1 MFKYLS
7 EILSKFTPQQRIL
20 ALGLLLFTIVTL
32 TLGNNVINSINQSD
46 KVLETKVK
54 RLEISQMILL
64 RENDSL
70 SYMISDNQI
79 QCARDIRDVRT
90 KILEDLGILEREILN
105 RNRRVRSYESYE
117 PVQYVDDFGD
127 TVLMHQVGAPIQ
139 IADNSEEMIEG
150 LRRLKE
156 KLKKDNQ

>member
-7 EILSKFTPQQRIL
+7 DILSKFTPQQRIL
-20 ALGLLLFTIVTL
+20 AFGLLLFTAVL
-32 TLGNNVINSINQSD
+32 LGLGNSLIDAYSKSD
-46 KVLETKVK
+46 EVLSDRVR
-54 RLEISQMILL
+54 RLELSQSILI

-70 SYMISDNQI
+70 YNSLSDNQI

-90 KILEDLGILEREILN
+90 KILEDLGILEREIIN

-117 PVQYVDDFGD
+117 PIQYVDDFGD
-127 TVLMHQVGAPIQ
+127 TVLIPQVGAPIQ
-139 IADNSEEMIEG
+139 VADNSEEMIEG

-156 KLKKDNQ
+156 KIKNDNQ

>member
-7 EILSKFTPQQRIL
+7 DILSKFTPQQRIL
-20 ALGLLLFTIVTL
+20 AFGLLLFTAVL
-32 TLGNNVINSINQSD
+32 LGLGNSLIDAYSKSD
-46 KVLETKVK
+46 EVLSDRVR
-54 RLEISQMILL
+54 RLELSQSILI

-70 SYMISDNQI
+70 YNSLSDNQI

-117 PVQYVDDFGD
+117 PIQYVDDFGD
-127 TVLMHQVGAPIQ
+127 TVLIPQVGAPIQ
-139 IADNSEEMIEG
+139 VADNSEEMIEG

-156 KLKKDNQ
+156 KIKNDNQ